1 MASPDTER
9 VGGER
14 LKSPE
19 RFVRNSLGGFCG
31 RGARMRKGQR
41 GRAKKAWAGIKQNQI
56 PHACKTRKDGA
67 PQRQDQF
74 TRTQSRLGIYRVG
87 QRAQPQFGQV
97 GASTNGCATRA
108 DEGVTAAGHTPHC
121 NPLSERSLSL
131 SMGPLSNRAFVRRS
145 S

>member
-1 MASPDTER
+1 
-9 VGGER
+9 
-14 LKSPE
+14 
-19 RFVRNSLGGFCG
+19 
-31 RGARMRKGQR
+31 MRKGQR

-108 DEGVTAAGHTPHC
+108 DEGC
-121 NPLSERSLSL
+121 NCGWAHPPLQSAQ
-131 SMGPLSNRAFVRRS
+131 RAFLVSVNGASVKPGLCQTFKLRLYLP
-145 S
+145 

>member
-1 MASPDTER
+1 
-9 VGGER
+9 
-14 LKSPE
+14 
-19 RFVRNSLGGFCG
+19 
-31 RGARMRKGQR
+31 MRKGQR